1 MKETLELWISR
12 DNESLDDT
20 TKLWLYR
27 NKPIRSVGIFYDTGG
42 HGIPLPEYMFP
53 QLTWEDEP
61 QRVKVT
67 IETIDV

>member
-1 MKETLELWISR
+1 MKCVIEGWVAK
-12 DNESLDDT
+12 DKESIKDADR
-20 TKLWLYR
+20 LWLYR

-53 QLTWEDEP
+53 QLTWDDEP
-61 QRVKVT
+61 QKVKVT